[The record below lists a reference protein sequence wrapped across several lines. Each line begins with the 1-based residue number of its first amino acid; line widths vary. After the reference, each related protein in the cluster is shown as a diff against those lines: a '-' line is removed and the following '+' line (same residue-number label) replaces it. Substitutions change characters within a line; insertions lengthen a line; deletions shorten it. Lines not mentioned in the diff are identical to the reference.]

1 MAAPEGYTPLAI
13 VGYTDKGT
21 YNAGTTYNKYNVV
34 LYDGSSYVAIK
45 DGVTGVTPSN
55 DGVNWRT
62 FANGF
67 PSNGVTTD
75 NFQSTLGNYL
85 VNNGTTTNS
94 ELALDARYGKTL
106 QDSVDALNRNTYGL
120 LVPSVQIPES
130 SDLDK
135 YTTPGQYL
143 TASASVSQSIKNTP
157 YTASGFKLT
166 VEKLSVESHI
176 MQIIKGVNATG
187 IYIRVSDG
195 SSWKEWR
202 ILTYQTTEMEL

>member
-21 YNAGTTYNKYNVV
+21 YSAGTTYNKYNVV

-85 VNNGTTTNS
+85 ANNGTTTNS
-94 ELALDARYGKTL
+94 GFALDARYGKTL
-106 QDSVDALNRNTYGL
+106 QDSVDALNRKIPMMGANTCYFNGEN
-120 LVPSVQIPES
+120 PN
-130 SDLDK
+130 D
-135 YTTPGQYL
+135 
-143 TASASVSQSIKNTP
+143 ASAILYKISEENWAAIGCDVGGVPI
-157 YTASGFKLT
+157 
-166 VEKLSVESHI
+166 LSYGTGDSDRTI
-176 MQIIKGVNATG
+176 YCFDRTG
-187 IYIRVSDG
+187 ITINGIPY
-195 SSWKEWR
+195 K
-202 ILTYQTTEMEL
+202 

>member
-1 MAAPEGYTPLAI
+1 MAAPEGYALLAI

-21 YNAGTTYNKYNVV
+21 YSSGTTYNKYNVV

-85 VNNGTTTNS
+85 ANNGTTTNS
-94 ELALDARYGKTL
+94 GFALDARYGKTL
-106 QDSVDALNRNTYGL
+106 QDSVDALNRKIKSGTEFLQSTTGE
-120 LVPSVQIPES
+120 VVTKSVKF
-130 SDLDK
+130 D
-135 YTTPGQYL
+135 TPFSKMPAVIL
-143 TASASVSQSIKNTP
+143 SVKTGMPNKRMAAP
-157 YTASGFKLT
+157 NNVNASGFIIALYD
-166 VEKLSVESHI
+166 ESQAGQVVVDWI
-176 MQIIKGVNATG
+176 AYEI
-187 IYIRVSDG
+187 
-195 SSWKEWR
+195 
-202 ILTYQTTEMEL
+202 